1 MDLCVSILDWHTK
14 LACLNPWIGQNHN
27 KTHETPF
34 ELDVITISGH
44 KVIICLYCAFIISE

>member
-34 ELDVITISGH
+34 ELDVMTISGH